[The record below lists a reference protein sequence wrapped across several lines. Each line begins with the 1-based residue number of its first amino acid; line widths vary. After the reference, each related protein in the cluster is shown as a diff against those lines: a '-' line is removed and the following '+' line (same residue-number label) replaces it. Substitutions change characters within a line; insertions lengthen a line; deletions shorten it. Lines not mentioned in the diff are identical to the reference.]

1 MGNGNIA
8 SIPVL
13 AADAVTQEETSIT
26 PDENTVVTPDSDTT
40 TEVVTEEEK
49 TGTTETEGVGTEIPA
64 EPEATT
70 EPATEDTTVRMSKDW
85 TNDATQMNLL
95 IASLVYK
102 EAGAEAPVQVLGSK
116 G

>member
-1 MGNGNIA
+1 MQQPKWLPKRKNRY
-8 SIPVL
+8 
-13 AADAVTQEETSIT
+13 
-26 PDENTVVTPDSDTT
+26 
-40 TEVVTEEEK
+40 
-49 TGTTETEGVGTEIPA
+49 TETEGVEQRFS

-102 EAGAEAPVQVLGSK
+102 EAGAEAPVQVLAARMRQVRTELILQL
-116 G
+116 